1 MYDIILRYTSICCM
15 CIVFCLMAAHVLIIV
30 LSIILS
36 IVKIKFRYGP
46 KRKTLTRFG
55 KRCNDVNL

>member
-15 CIVFCLMAAHVLIIV
+15 CIVFCLMAAHILIID
-30 LSIILS
+30 LSILS

>member
-30 LSIILS
+30 LSILS